1 MIKRLL
7 LGVTALF
14 LCVSCA
20 PKEKIV
26 YYNAGATETNSSYE
40 SRIKSDDLLMITVLS
55 PDNDAATLP
64 FNIQASYALSTGS
77 GSGQNTTPQLMQY
90 QAYLVSKAGE
100 IEFPLIGTLKLG
112 GLTKVEAVDKLK
124 KEVGRYVSNP
134 IINLRILNYRVSV
147 TGEVLHPGTFN
158 VSSERISLPEA
169 LALAGD
175 LTIYGDRKNIKIIR
189 DIEGVKT
196 IHKVDIT
203 NTSFMNSDLYYLSQN
218 DVIYVEPNKTK
229 VNSSVVGPNLTV
241 GLTALSLVI
250 TVAALILK

>member
-1 MIKRLL
+1 MIKRLI
-7 LGVTALF
+7 LGVTALL

-26 YYNAGATETNSSYE
+26 YYNAGAQESNSSYE

-64 FNIQASYALSTGS
+64 FNLQASYALSTGS
-77 GSGQNTTPQLMQY
+77 GQNVNPQLLEY
-90 QAYLVSKAGE
+90 QSYLVDKKGE
-100 IEFPLIGTLKLG
+100 IEFPIIGTLKLG
-112 GLTKVEAVDKLK
+112 GLTKAEAVDKLK
-124 KEVGRYVSNP
+124 QEVKRYVNNP
-134 IINLRILNYRVSV
+134 IINLRILNYRISV
-147 TGEVLHPGTFN
+147 TGEVLRPGTFTVN
-158 VSSERISLPEA
+158 SERISLPEA

-175 LTIYGDRKNIKIIR
+175 MTIYGDRKNIKIIR

-229 VNSSVVGPNLTV
+229 VNSSAVGPNITV
-241 GLTALSLVI
+241 GLTALSLLI
-250 TVAALILK
+250 TVAALILR